1 MIAKNIVAR
10 YSVPISP
17 EINEKCFEYFH
28 LLDDGK
34 VVSYRGIY
42 DAFFPID
49 EWRSLEDFKAECQ
62 SLGVKPTLV
71 MERADSG
78 WPSN

>member
-1 MIAKNIVAR
+1 MIDNNIVAR
-10 YSVPISP
+10 YRVNGIGVV
-17 EINEKCFEYFH
+17 NEYFH

-42 DAFFPID
+42 DTIVPID
-49 EWRSLEDFKAECQ
+49 EWRSLEDFKAECK
-62 SLGVKPTLV
+62 SVGVKPTLV